1 MRVLKAPV
9 GRPVRFRKLAL
20 LAAISFATFAAAAPA
35 ASAESCTYNAGTK
48 AVTAAVTPG
57 GQATLVVSGG
67 AIHFGAT
74 PVACGA
80 ATTTNTDSISIAGSA
95 GMNETLTLDQ
105 RGGMFAPGAATES
118 NIPEIEITTTLGDAT
133 DRVVVYATE
142 GHDSHAAGQFGFATE
157 HRRRRRL

>member
-35 ASAESCTYNAGTK
+35 ASAESCTYNADTK
-48 AVTAAVTPG
+48 AITAAITPG

-80 ATTTNTDSISIAGSA
+80 ATTSNTDSISIAGC
-95 GMNETLTLDQ
+95 GRERT
-105 RGGMFAPGAATES
+105 
-118 NIPEIEITTTLGDAT
+118 
-133 DRVVVYATE
+133 
-142 GHDSHAAGQFGFATE
+142 
-157 HRRRRRL
+157 RR